1 MNAMRKNQA
10 FRCRVYEPTPKDIR
24 QACDEIQAMW
34 SPRQRA
40 KRNRGPRAA
49 RWTPPLI
56 RVSDI
61 AEAMN
66 GERVENLPYGG
77 AAGFEA

>member
-1 MNAMRKNQA
+1 MIAMQKNQP
-10 FRCRVYEPTPKDIR
+10 FGCRVYEPTPKDIR
-24 QACDEIQAMW
+24 QACDEIQAKW

-40 KRNRGPRAA
+40 KRDRGPRATW
-49 RWTPPLI
+49 WTVPMI

-61 AEAMN
+61 VEAMN
-66 GERVENLPYGG
+66 GERVDNLPYGG